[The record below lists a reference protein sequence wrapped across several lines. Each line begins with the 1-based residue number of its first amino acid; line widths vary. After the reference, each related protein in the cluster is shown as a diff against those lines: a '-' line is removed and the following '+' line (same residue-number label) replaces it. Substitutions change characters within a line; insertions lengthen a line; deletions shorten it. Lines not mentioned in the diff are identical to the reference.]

1 MTELNVRIASTREAP
16 TAGDNAH
23 TTYGRR
29 KTTER
34 ALLHTQT
41 LSFGF
46 EDVGERFQSH
56 SCNASTMPPVQ
67 TYAPYSGR
75 FATLFH
81 FRA

>member
-34 ALLHTQT
+34 ALIPQAI
-41 LSFGF
+41 
-46 EDVGERFQSH
+46 R
-56 SCNASTMPPVQ
+56 
-67 TYAPYSGR
+67 TYYLIM
-75 FATLFH
+75 FY
-81 FRA
+81 

>member
-29 KTTER
+29 KSTER
-34 ALLHTQT
+34 ALLHTQA
-41 LSFGF
+41 LFFGF
-46 EDVGERFQSH
+46 EDLGERFQSH
-56 SCNASTMPPVQ
+56 SCDPSTMLPVQ
-67 TYAPYSGR
+67 MYALYSDG

-81 FRA
+81 F